1 MGKKRAAVV
10 GGGLVGSLQAIFL
23 AKRGWDVTV
32 FERRGDIRKAQV
44 VAGKSINLAL
54 SDRGW
59 RALEMAGV
67 ADEIRKTAIPMHS
80 RMIHFPD
87 GRLMLQPYG
96 KQNQAIYSV
105 SRGGLNQQLLACA
118 DAYENIRLCFDH
130 KCLDLDLDKN
140 ELTFENTATG
150 QTVTERFD
158 HIFGTDGAFS
168 SVRAR
173 LQKTDRFDY
182 SQEYLSHN
190 YKELFIPAG
199 PDGAHVLDPNAL
211 HIWPRGEYMM
221 IALANPGGSFT
232 VTLFMAHEGSPSF
245 TELDTREKAAVFFE
259 TQFADAVPL
268 MPTLLDDFFSN
279 PSASLVMIKCAP
291 WNISDRVMLLGD
303 SAHAIVPFYG
313 QGMNAGFE
321 DCAEFD
327 LALNAHGESPET
339 FERFARERKPRT
351 DAILELA
358 LRNYIEMR
366 DKTADPRFILQKK
379 IEARLAEKYP
389 ERWTPLYSLVTFS
402 HTPYDEALAAG
413 EAQDRFMD
421 SVLAL
426 PETATDWETDAFID
440 RVAQMLPA

>member
-1 MGKKRAAVV
+1 MEKKKAAVV
-10 GGGLVGSLQAIFL
+10 GGGLVGALQSVFL

-32 FERRGDIRKAQV
+32 FERRGDIRKANV

-67 ADEIRKTAIPMHS
+67 ADEIRKEAIAMKG
-80 RMIHFPD
+80 RMVHFKD
-87 GRLMLQPYG
+87 GHQMFQPYG
-96 KQNQAIYSV
+96 KEGQAIYSV
-105 SRGGLNQQLLACA
+105 SRGGLNQQLLQCA
-118 DAYENIRLCFDH
+118 DAFDNISLRFDH

-140 ELTFENTATG
+140 ELTFENTSSG
-150 QTVTERFD
+150 QIVTERFD

-168 SVRAR
+168 AVRAR
-173 LQKTDRFDY
+173 LQKTDRFNY
-182 SQEYLSHN
+182 SQTYLTHN

-199 PDGAHVLDPNAL
+199 PDGHYVMDPYSL

-245 TELDTREKAAVFFE
+245 TELNTRDKATAFFNE
-259 TQFADAVPL
+259 QFADAVSL

-279 PSASLVMIKCAP
+279 PSASLVMIKCDP
-291 WNISDRVMLLGD
+291 WNISDRVMLMGD
-303 SAHAIVPFYG
+303 ACHAIVPFYG

-321 DCAEFD
+321 DCAEMD
-327 LALNAHGESPET
+327 QMLNALGDSPET
-339 FERFARERKPRT
+339 FEKFARERKPRT

-389 ERWTPLYSLVTFS
+389 ELWTPLYSLVTFS

-421 SVLAL
+421 TVLAL
-426 PETATDWETDAFID
+426 PDAGTQWESDAFID
-440 RVAQMLPA
+440 RVAQMLRA